1 MESVS
6 VSEASVS
13 EASVSEASVSATAP
27 VSAPATAPEIITKPT
42 TPKKCEAGCYGNC
55 SGKISGRKFIYHYRP
70 KAKNN
75 KTIAYD
81 KDVIVDICDLHHQW
95 VLLKTKGKTPEMYG
109 DCLADALDMLSCCD
123 FTNTIYTFWYC
134 VKHDD
139 GTMILDNNIEKVPD
153 GCKLCSGFNSRHN
166 CDESNWVQ
174 KGVINF
180 DGKDI
185 IEIKEVQK
193 SYSQYGGSFNLM
205 TYAFGYR
212 EKSKKGDK
220 YEEKDWFY
228 ESPIIKWFGKN
239 IIN

>member
-6 VSEASVS
+6 VSVSVSVS
-13 EASVSEASVSATAP
+13 EAPAVAP
-27 VSAPATAPEIITKPT
+27 VTAPEIISKPS

-55 SGKISGRKFIYHYRP
+55 SGRIAGRKFIYHYRP

-95 VLLKTKGKTPEMYG
+95 ILLKTKGKTPEMYG
-109 DCLADALDMLSCCD
+109 WDLADALDLLSCCD

-134 VKHDD
+134 TKHDEGMLIRD
-139 GTMILDNNIEKVPD
+139 SNIEEVSE
-153 GCKLCSGFNSRHN
+153 GCKLCNGFNSRHN
-166 CDESNWVQ
+166 CDDSHWIR
-174 KGVINF
+174 KGVINY

-185 IEIKEVQK
+185 IELKEVQK
-193 SYSQYGGSFNLM
+193 AYSQYGGTFNLM
-205 TYAFGYR
+205 QYAFGYM
-212 EKSKKGDK
+212 EKGKEK
-220 YEEKDWFY
+220 YEQKDFGNDSPIFKWFY
-228 ESPIIKWFGKN
+228 NN